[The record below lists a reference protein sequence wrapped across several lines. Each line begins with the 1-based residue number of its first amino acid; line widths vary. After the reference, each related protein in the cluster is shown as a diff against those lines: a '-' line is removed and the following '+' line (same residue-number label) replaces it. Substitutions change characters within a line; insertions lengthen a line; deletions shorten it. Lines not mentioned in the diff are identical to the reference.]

1 MTQSGSHT
9 ATERL
14 STTAGVVT
22 AIAGF
27 ALLRAPD
34 RVGPLI
40 GLAAKRDAQLV
51 GILDLALSPGLLLGR
66 PRWPWLMARAMSNV
80 ATAAFVLDRA
90 SDEASL
96 RNARMFSGIMVL
108 ATFADVRALRALRR
122 TAQG

>member
-1 MTQSGSHT
+1 
-9 ATERL
+9 
-14 STTAGVVT
+14 
-22 AIAGF
+22 
-27 ALLRAPD
+27 
-34 RVGPLI
+34 
-40 GLAAKRDAQLV
+40 
-51 GILDLALSPGLLLGR
+51 
-66 PRWPWLMARAMSNV
+66 MSNV